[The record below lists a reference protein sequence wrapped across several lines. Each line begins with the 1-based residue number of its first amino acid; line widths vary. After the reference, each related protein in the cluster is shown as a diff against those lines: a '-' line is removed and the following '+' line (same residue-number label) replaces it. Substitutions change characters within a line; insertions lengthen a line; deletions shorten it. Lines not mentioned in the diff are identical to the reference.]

1 MELRDEE
8 LNVKK
13 TTRVPNDTFF
23 INEVLL
29 AKTLFN
35 CPQTRF
41 GLIFNFRG
49 KKISALQYQ
58 QAVNLT
64 LEDASQN
71 SCSPWFFP
79 ARKRFFAR
87 FCQQLFL

>member
-1 MELRDEE
+1 MNISYRELRDEE

-13 TTRVPNDTFF
+13 TTGVANDTFF

-41 GLIFNFRG
+41 GFMFNFRG
-49 KKISALQYQ
+49 KKY
-58 QAVNLT
+58 
-64 LEDASQN
+64 
-71 SCSPWFFP
+71 P
-79 ARKRFFAR
+79 
-87 FCQQLFL
+87 LFSTSKL